1 MKAGYVSLIGRPN
14 AGKST
19 LMNALVGDKVAI
31 TSNKPQT
38 TRKRILGVANVPGGQ
53 MAFLDTPGI
62 HKPMHR
68 LNQRMVDAARDA
80 LRDADVTVLVVDVTE
95 PPGTGDQYVL
105 DLLERVE
112 RPVIL
117 ALNKVD
123 ALPPKRRSELLPLIA
138 GYSKAAR
145 FAAIVP
151 VSAQTKDGLAALTA
165 EILAALP
172 EGEPLFPEDYLTD
185 QTVRSMAAEMVRE
198 KVLRYTRDELPYS
211 TAVVI
216 EQWEDPVREGG
227 LTTVH
232 AAILVD
238 GPSQKPIVIGKGGAM
253 IKRIG
258 SDARKD
264 LERLLGGKVFLNLH
278 VKVKADWRDDVRIL
292 DDITS

>member
-1 MKAGYVSLIGRPN
+1 MKSGYVSLIGRPN

-19 LMNALVGDKVAI
+19 LMNVLVGDKVAI

-38 TRKRILGVANVPGGQ
+38 TRKKILGVANVTGGQ
-53 MAFLDTPGI
+53 IAFLDTPGI

-68 LNQRMVDAARDA
+68 LNQRMVDAAHDA
-80 LRDADVTVLVVDVTE
+80 LREADVTVLVVDVTE
-95 PPGTGDQYVL
+95 RPGTGDQYML
-105 DLLERVE
+105 DLLERVQG
-112 RPVIL
+112 PIIL
-117 ALNKVD
+117 ALNKID
-123 ALPPKRRSELLPLIA
+123 AWPPKRRSELLPLIA
-138 GYSKAAR
+138 SYSKAHA
-145 FAAIVP
+145 FTAIVP
-151 VSAQTKDGLAALTA
+151 VSAQTKDGLAGLTS

-172 EGEPLFPEDYLTD
+172 EGEALFPADYLTD

-216 EQWEDPVREGG
+216 EQWDDPPAEGG
-227 LTTVH
+227 LTKIH
-232 AAILVD
+232 AAIFVD

-264 LERLLGGKVFLNLH
+264 LERLLGGKVFLDLH
-278 VKVKADWRDDVRIL
+278 VKVKADWRDDERIL
-292 DDITS
+292 NDITS